1 MDVPV
6 LVEEFAEVAVLAAL
20 SSAELERLAA
30 SAERMDVPARTEL
43 AREGDFGH
51 SLFFVIQGTARVT
64 IDGTVVR
71 ELTAGDAFGEVA
83 VLASGRRTAS
93 VTSKT
98 PMTLITLFKR
108 DLWELEKRNPEFGER
123 LRALTDHRP

>member
-1 MDVPV
+1 MSIT
-6 LVEEFAEVAVLAAL
+6 VEELATVPAFTLLSAPELSALAAT
-20 SSAELERLAA
+20 
-30 SAERMDVPARTEL
+30 AERMDVPAAGIEL

-51 SLFFVIQGTARVT
+51 SVFVVLQGTAEVT
-64 IDGTVVR
+64 IDGTAVR
-71 ELTAGDAFGEVA
+71 DLTAGDAFGEIA

-108 DLWELEKRNPEFGER
+108 DIWKLEQQNPAFGEQLRKLTELR
-123 LRALTDHRP
+123 L